1 MSRASARPAVRVSA
15 QEDDEVALL
24 EKALSMAKERIVK
37 AKEAAKAAPAAA
49 AGGDGGYAG
58 AAFTVKTFNA
68 ISPVGL
74 KRFPSG
80 KYAVAGELNQ
90 LPASPMAIMLRS
102 HNLKPEEVA
111 PTVRCI
117 VRCGAGTNNIPVPK
131 MTELGIPVFNTP
143 GANANAVKEL
153 VVCSLL
159 LASRGIVEGNA
170 HVNNVINKEENVS
183 TVHRCQKGQIYARRT
198 YTFLVS
204 CVRHHCSRDAVHT
217 HETRVTSGTMSHS
230 YLSFIP
236 AVHTCCSLTA
246 LSYPYVLRWT
256 TRRLPSASRRTRPCS
271 SAPRSRARRLA

>member
-159 LASRGIVEGNA
+159 LASRGIVEGNT

-183 TVHRCQKGQIYARRT
+183 TITSLPARPSRCCTDAQVDGIA
-198 YTFLVS
+198 
-204 CVRHHCSRDAVHT
+204 CSSHFVLT
-217 HETRVTSGTMSHS
+217 HETARVTPGSKIIPSIHTFHS
-230 YLSFIP
+230 Q
-236 AVHTCCSLTA
+236 H
-246 LSYPYVLRWT
+246 YPTPVLRWT
-256 TRRLPSASRRTRPCS
+256 TRRSPSASRRTRPCS
-271 SAPRSRARRLA
+271 SAPRSRARP

>member
-90 LPASPMAIMLRS
+90 LPSSPMAIMLRS

-183 TVHRCQKGQIYARRT
+183 MEAASPCILWLIQIM
-198 YTFLVS
+198 LVCKYRYISVGSLQS
-204 CVRHHCSRDAVHT
+204 CR
-217 HETRVTSGTMSHS
+217 SGMG
-230 YLSFIP
+230 LIP
-236 AVHTCCSLTA
+236 AVC
-246 LSYPYVLRWT
+246 
-256 TRRLPSASRRTRPCS
+256 RPCV
-271 SAPRSRARRLA
+271 APGGGERAF